1 MGVQQP
7 AGPKPVA
14 QAAFQLRIAD
24 AVDCNVSDNAH
35 HDGVHAAVYTD
46 NALPAVGIPL
56 AD

>member
-1 MGVQQP
+1 MQQP

-46 NALPAVGIPL
+46 NALPAVDIPL